1 MRKITPKKYAQALYE
16 SLEGKDKAEI
26 ASEITSFIQVLVRN
40 KSISKSDKVISA
52 FHDYLNEQEGVQA
65 VSVYSVKELS
75 QDEKNEIKSGL
86 KQALKKEIELI
97 EYINP
102 ELMGGVILKYGD
114 VIVDGSVKNKIENLA
129 NTIG

>member
-26 ASEITSFIQVLVRN
+26 ASAITSFIQVLVRN

-52 FHDYLNEQEGVQA
+52 FQDYLNEQEGIQA
-65 VSVYSVKELS
+65 VSVYSVKALHQE
-75 QDEKNEIKSGL
+75 EKKEIKSGL

-97 EYINP
+97 EYIDP